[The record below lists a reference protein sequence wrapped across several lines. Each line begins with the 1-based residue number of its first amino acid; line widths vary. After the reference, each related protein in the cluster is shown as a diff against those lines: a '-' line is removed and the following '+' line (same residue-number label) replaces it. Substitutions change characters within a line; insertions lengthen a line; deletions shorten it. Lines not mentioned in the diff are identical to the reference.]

1 MLNLKQWQNKENYY
15 KYTFNLLS
23 ISYSYCCSESLVF
36 TSLANTTFPPL
47 KHINLQN
54 SSLFNEPSLNPIT
67 DLLGL
72 DAVDD
77 GVHQGWEK
85 DVDVAHE
92 DMDHRREVLPKAV
105 YHSQTNDWNIENQDS
120 TDVGDTGLQGLQPL
134 FLRCNSQDRV
144 QDQYVG
150 DENEH

>member
-1 MLNLKQWQNKENYY
+1 M
-15 KYTFNLLS
+15 
-23 ISYSYCCSESLVF
+23 
-36 TSLANTTFPPL
+36 
-47 KHINLQN
+47 
-54 SSLFNEPSLNPIT
+54 FNEPSLNPVT

-92 DMDHRREVLPKAV
+92 DMDRRREVLPKAV

-120 TDVGDTGLQGLQPL
+120 TDVGDTGLQGLEPL
-134 FLRCNSQDRV
+134 LLRCNSQDRA